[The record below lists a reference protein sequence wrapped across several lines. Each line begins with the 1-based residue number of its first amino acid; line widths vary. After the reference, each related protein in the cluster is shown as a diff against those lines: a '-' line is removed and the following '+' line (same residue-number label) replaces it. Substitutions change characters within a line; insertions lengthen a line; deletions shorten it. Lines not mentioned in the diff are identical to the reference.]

1 MATDGGKVLPKPGI
15 PKTLGILNVIF
26 GVLLVLFGICG
37 LGGLLAAPALF
48 DVIEKTAKEQKN
60 NEEAKETANLK
71 AIDDRLAAA
80 KTDEEKKVI
89 EDERTAAVAAK
100 PRPVQV
106 DLSAATDV
114 FKNKT
119 IMTVNY
125 AGAITGLVLHVV
137 LLISGIGLI
146 RLTPWGRSL
155 GLTWAWLQL
164 LQVVVVLAATLLY
177 VLPAN
182 MVNTEKQ
189 IAKLE
194 IQAKAEGAGPN
205 EANALQ
211 LTKTMSS
218 MAAPLAVG
226 QSLSGLIYP
235 IILLILLSN
244 KGARAACLPK
254 RIDDM
259 DGFAPL

>member
-1 MATDGGKVLPKPGI
+1 MSTDGKVLPKPGI

-26 GVLLVLFGICG
+26 GVLLVLLGICG
-37 LGGLLAAPALF
+37 LGSLLAAPALF
-48 DVIEKTAKEQKN
+48 DVMEKTVKEQQSKV
-60 NEEAKETANLK
+60 EEKGKADIK
-71 AIDDRLAAA
+71 AIDDRLAEA
-80 KTDEEKKVI
+80 KTDEEKKAI
-89 EDERTAAVAAK
+89 EAERSAAVAAQPK
-100 PRPVQV
+100 TVQV

-114 FKNKT
+114 FKDKT
-119 IMTVNY
+119 IMGVNY
-125 AGAITGLVLHVV
+125 AGAITGLILHVV

-155 GLTWAWLQL
+155 GLAWAVLQI
-164 LQVVVVLAATLLY
+164 LQVVLLLGATLVY

-182 MVNTEKQ
+182 KVNTDKQ

-194 IQAKAEGAGPN
+194 AQVKAGGAGPA

-211 LTKTMSS
+211 MTKTMAS

-235 IILLILLSN
+235 IILLILLST

-254 RIDDM
+254 RIDDI